1 MSFRFKTPSNSHWE
15 TDLSAMFLRTIEG
28 DGVVA
33 KCPSGYSQVGT
44 LSDNNDIQGEGL
56 GQSKEVSIDRL
67 QKSLAKM
74 NHNCV
79 ALCTVVAST
88 EEDSTKCELSD
99 TVTPDNNWGLNFRF
113 CRKNS
118 V

>member
-56 GQSKEVSIDRL
+56 GQSKEVSIADCKNL
-67 QKSLAKM
+67 CE
-74 NHNCV
+74 NDHNCV
-79 ALCTVVAST
+79 AFMYGGAST